1 MLIVLAAAIAA
12 AVVAG
17 GRQMIVMSRLSA
29 LTLRRVRWSCGG
41 GMNGGHTSLEI
52 KLDGDRAVAVA
63 EKQEWHNS
71 DLERTTYVLP
81 KEVLTQIKDLIVKNR
96 INALSRRGYSDV
108 HALDADIDRFYADF
122 AEGYSFGISQEQKK
136 TPAESRRFYEV
147 RTFMYDLIKDAE
159 GVTEIIPA
167 GTESGA
173 DTDEDGAASVSDAF
187 SNFRKLCEPMI

>member
-1 MLIVLAAAIAA
+1 
-12 AVVAG
+12 
-17 GRQMIVMSRLSA
+17 
-29 LTLRRVRWSCGG
+29 
-41 GMNGGHTSLEI
+41 MNGGHTSLEI

-71 DLERTTYVLP
+71 DTERTTYVLS

-167 GTESGA
+167 GTE
-173 DTDEDGAASVSDAF
+173 TDEDGAASVSDAF